1 MRRTVIS
8 ILLLILSLILTAEM
22 TQKEIEDA
30 YNTSVRYEQ
39 AQNYTKA
46 ITALEKVYREYPSG
60 YTVNYRLGW
69 LYYLAGNYANALKN
83 LQSAL
88 IIYPYSVEVMNT
100 VNLIYAA
107 RLEWEQVEVQ
117 SVRIFKIDFY
127 NYYANYWYSVAL
139 MRQKKYDQAVK
150 AADKML
156 AVFPTNVV
164 FLNIL
169 AESKFLKGEKN
180 EAFEIFS
187 GVIILDKDNETAKYY
202 LGR

>member
-1 MRRTVIS
+1 
-8 ILLLILSLILTAEM
+8 M

-30 YNTSVRYEQ
+30 YYSSYNYEQ

-46 ITALEKVYREYPSG
+46 ITVLDKVYKEYPSG
-60 YTVNYRLGW
+60 YTINYRLGW

-88 IIYPYSVEVMNT
+88 VVYPYSVEVMNT
-100 VNLIYAA
+100 VNLIFAA
-107 RLEWEQVEVQ
+107 KLEWEQAEVQ
-117 SVRIFKIDFY
+117 SVKIFKVDYY
-127 NYYANYWYSVAL
+127 NYYANYWYAVAL
-139 MRQKKYDQAVK
+139 MRQKKYEQAVK

-169 AESKFLKGEKN
+169 AESKFLNGEKD
-180 EAFEIFS
+180 EAIEIFS